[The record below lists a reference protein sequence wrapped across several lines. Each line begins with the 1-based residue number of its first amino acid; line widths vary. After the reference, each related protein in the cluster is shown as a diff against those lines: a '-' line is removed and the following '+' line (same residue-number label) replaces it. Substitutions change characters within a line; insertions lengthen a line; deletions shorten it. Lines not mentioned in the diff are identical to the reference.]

1 MCVCVCVCVCVCERE
16 RERAREAEGE
26 RERIKY
32 IMYILKATKY
42 KGEKS
47 KYIFSQVF
55 CGFLFP
61 FEKLQYKHP
70 SQVGAF
76 YSGYLFILLSP

>member
-1 MCVCVCVCVCVCERE
+1 
-16 RERAREAEGE
+16 
-26 RERIKY
+26 
-32 IMYILKATKY
+32 MYILKATKY

>member
-1 MCVCVCVCVCVCERE
+1 MCVCVCERE
-16 RERAREAEGE
+16 RERERERQRE

-42 KGEKS
+42 KGKKN

-55 CGFLFP
+55 FGFLFP
-61 FEKLQYKHP
+61 FEKLQYKRP